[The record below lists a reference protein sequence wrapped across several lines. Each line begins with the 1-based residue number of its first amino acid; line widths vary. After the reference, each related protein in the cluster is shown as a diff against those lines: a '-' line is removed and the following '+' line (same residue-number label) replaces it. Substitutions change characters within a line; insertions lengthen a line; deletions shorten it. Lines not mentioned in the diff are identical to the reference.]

1 MDHAAAFSKMSS
13 TEFISTMISSKDG
26 DAAEC
31 QAFATNVISDIGTS
45 VDAEQDLLDAID
57 TGSGCASEGQEAVTK
72 AQAALTTAQDN
83 LAKSTAD
90 LASALNAKVTTC
102 TAPVVL
108 GVSIRAL
115 GFGTCY
121 DYSSDPSVVTAR
133 SVCASFKV
141 VLASA
146 DKTATT
152 AQTKADDAQ
161 TAITDAEAEAAR
173 LQKECHCRVSSQQTE
188 GWAGAQRATS
198 THEVEWKK
206 AHEVLCALHK
216 SSTSCVVATLSTLT
230 QPTVAD
236 GVNEEQCKEV
246 EEVTSEPTRE
256 PISESSVF
264 PGEWRDGKCLAL
276 RESQSVIQSLVLSSE
291 LTKEEA
297 TASCKKQCDALDNC
311 VYANL
316 QLGIPTGSTALWPQ
330 RGHSNRKCENTG
342 NDNSIVADRAACQ
355 ATAVAAGADWYSFRA
370 DAKKCFYSTTC
381 SSPITGT
388 TFAWNIFSTPS
399 KTTSCVLHTHE
410 CSDLKKGSSD
420 NDAESV
426 YIKSCNLD
434 SMIGALER
442 SQTSDSAD
450 STLCRRRIL
459 RGAGIHFGCRYCFL
473 LSYQNRI
480 RRSIRSHQTRYLRVL
495 EG

>member
-188 GWAGAQRATS
+188 GLRWAGAQRATS

-236 GVNEEQCKEV
+236 GVNGF
-246 EEVTSEPTRE
+246 TGNWTRAA
-256 PISESSVF
+256 PA
-264 PGEWRDGKCLAL
+264 K
-276 RESQSVIQSLVLSSE
+276 RESQ
-291 LTKEEA
+291 
-297 TASCKKQCDALDNC
+297 
-311 VYANL
+311 
-316 QLGIPTGSTALWPQ
+316 
-330 RGHSNRKCENTG
+330 
-342 NDNSIVADRAACQ
+342 
-355 ATAVAAGADWYSFRA
+355 
-370 DAKKCFYSTTC
+370 TTRP
-381 SSPITGT
+381 SP
-388 TFAWNIFSTPS
+388 
-399 KTTSCVLHTHE
+399 
-410 CSDLKKGSSD
+410 
-420 NDAESV
+420 
-426 YIKSCNLD
+426 
-434 SMIGALER
+434 
-442 SQTSDSAD
+442 
-450 STLCRRRIL
+450 
-459 RGAGIHFGCRYCFL
+459 
-473 LSYQNRI
+473 
-480 RRSIRSHQTRYLRVL
+480 
-495 EG
+495 